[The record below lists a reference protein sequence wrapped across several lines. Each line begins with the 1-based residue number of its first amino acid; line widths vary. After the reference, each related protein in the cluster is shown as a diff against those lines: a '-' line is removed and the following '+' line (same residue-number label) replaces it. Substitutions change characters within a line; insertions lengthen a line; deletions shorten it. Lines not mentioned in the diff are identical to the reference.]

1 MLPTR
6 VLYYGRDEPLSKQIP
21 LRAGPLSLVFENG
34 DLRYIKSGRQEILRR
49 VYVAVRDRN
58 WGTVLP
64 VLSNVRSDV
73 GEESFHITY
82 DVENVGGDIDF
93 FWHGTITGDTQGS
106 ITFKMD
112 GLARSTFTRNRI
124 GFCVLHPM
132 RECAGQPC
140 IIETVRGA
148 VDEGAFPYYIS
159 PHQPFTDIRAI
170 SHQVVPGVWAEVRF
184 EGEIFEMED
193 QRNWTD
199 ASFKTYCTPLSL
211 PFPVTVDA
219 GTRISQSVTLT
230 LAGEVSEDHP
240 AESEAGLWF
249 AIDAS
254 STRPLPRI
262 GLGTASDGKT
272 LSQTE
277 LARLRALNLS
287 HLRADLDLSDPAYEE
302 TLRRATDEAAALGV
316 DLELAIHLSDDAA
329 AELPSLVD
337 LLGDVKPSVCTWL
350 IFHRAERSTSARW
363 VKLARRHLG
372 DLYPL
377 ARFGSGT
384 NAFFTELNRERPP
397 VECSDL
403 VTYSLNPQVH
413 AFDNSS
419 LIETLEAQAATAE
432 SARQF
437 CGGLPLSI
445 SPITFKMRF
454 NPNATAPEAAPRHG
468 ELPSQVDERQ
478 MSLFGAAWTAGSLK
492 YVSQS
497 GVDSVTYYET
507 TGWRGVMET
516 ETGSPMP
523 DRFKSIPG
531 AVFPIYHV
539 LADVAEFAG
548 GDVIYTTSSDPLL
561 LDGLALRK
569 GDRIRVILANM
580 SPEAKQIQ
588 VRNVGARVRVR
599 RLDENNAEEA
609 MRSPESFQA
618 EEGELIETASGALDA
633 VLLPYGIMR
642 IDF

>member
-159 PHQPFTDIRAI
+159 PHQPFTDMRAI
-170 SHQVVPGVWAEVRF
+170 SHQVAPGVWAKVRF

-230 LAGEVSEDHP
+230 LTGEVSEDHP
-240 AESEAGLWF
+240 AESERRLWF
-249 AIDAS
+249 AIDTS

-262 GLGTASDGKT
+262 GLGMASGVKT
-272 LSQTE
+272 LTHRE
-277 LARLRALNLS
+277 VARLRALNLS
-287 HLRADLDLSDPAYEE
+287 HLRADINLSDPAYEE
-302 TLRRATDEAAALGV
+302 TLRRAADEAAALGV

-419 LIETLEAQAATAE
+419 LIETLEAQAVTADG
-432 SARQF
+432 ARQF

-445 SPITFKMRF
+445 SPITFKMRI
-454 NPNATAPEAAPRHG
+454 NPNATAPESAPRPG

-478 MSLFGAAWTAGSLK
+478 MSLFGAVWTAGSLK

-539 LADVAEFAG
+539 LAEVAEFAG
-548 GDVIYTTSSDPLL
+548 GDVIHTTSSDPLL